1 MSVIRLGGYQEQE
14 RGHALMGLPIGKPV
28 NDPAHSLRL

>member
-1 MSVIRLGGYQEQE
+1 MSVIRLGRYQEQA
-14 RGHALMGLPIGKPV
+14 RGNAFMGLPIGKPV